1 MIEAIVSGFLLGMA
15 IVFSMGPVVFTI
27 IKLRVNFSI
36 SHAFYFVAGVWL
48 SDLILVL
55 IANFF
60 GNFLQGLIQ
69 YKLTIGICGGIFL
82 IGLGLYNLIFR
93 RTKSEQ
99 AEEDDVVITK
109 RTTHAKLLAM
119 GFLINTLNPSVIA
132 LWIAA
137 STNAISKPLDARI
150 ALFIVC
156 LLVNIIA
163 DIAKIYLAGKLRK
176 KLTLHNIRIINIISG
191 LLFMV
196 FGAALIIEVLWHS

>member
-1 MIEAIVSGFLLGMA
+1 MIEAIISGFLLGLA

-48 SDLILVL
+48 SDVILVL
-55 IANFF
+55 AANFF
-60 GNFLQGLIQ
+60 GNFLTNLIQ
-69 YKLTIGICGGIFL
+69 YKLTIGIVGGTFL
-82 IGLGLYNLIFR
+82 MCLGLYNLLFR

-99 AEEDDVVITK
+99 AEEDEVVITR

-137 STNAISKPLDARI
+137 STNAISKPLEERI
-150 ALFIVC
+150 ALFLVC

-163 DIAKIYLAGKLRK
+163 DVAKIYLAGKLRK

-191 LLFMV
+191 LLFILFGVALMV
-196 FGAALIIEVLWHS
+196 EVLRH